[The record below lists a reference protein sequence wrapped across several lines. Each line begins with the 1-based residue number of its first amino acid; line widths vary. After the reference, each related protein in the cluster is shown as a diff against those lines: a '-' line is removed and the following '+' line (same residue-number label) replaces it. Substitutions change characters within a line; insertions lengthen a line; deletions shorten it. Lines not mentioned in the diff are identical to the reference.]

1 MIGFIERH
9 VRSLLVVVLALAI
22 AGIVAAIAMPVGL
35 FPQVSFP
42 RIVVDL
48 DAGDRPAPQTALLL
62 TRPVEEAIRAVP
74 GVMDVRSE
82 STRGSSQ
89 ISVDF
94 GWGHDMMSATL
105 QVDAAIAR
113 TLPSLPPGAA
123 YTVRRMDPTVF
134 PIIAYALDLLPAAS
148 HGAPQ
153 EALGTASISPA
164 ALRALAQLQIVPLL
178 TSVPG
183 LARVAVQGGEIAETE
198 IQVDPHR
205 LAALGLAMSDVAA
218 AVSGANVL
226 QAVGRMQDR
235 DRLYLVL
242 AEHDLA
248 GLAQLRDVVLRAD
261 PAGLVRLRDV
271 ATVRDGVVPQ
281 WIRVSE
287 DGRPAVLFSVY
298 EQPDGNAVQVAAAVR
313 CRLAGFAL
321 PKGVRMV
328 NWYDQS
334 TLVVQSAAS
343 VRDAV
348 VIGLL
353 LAAFVLL
360 VFLRNWRLTL
370 VALAVVPAT
379 LAISVLVLYL
389 LGLSFNIMT
398 LGGIAAAVGLL
409 IDDVIVMVEQ
419 VSHRVQRSTVL
430 GPGPG
435 PGLVVMQ
442 AGREFLPPL
451 TGSSL
456 ATLIVFLPLGF
467 LGGVTGAFSRA
478 LSLTMAVALLVSYLL
493 TAFVVPILARHAL
506 TRGPARGEAEPGK
519 DGDGR
524 GPAGWLERAHGWL
537 LDGAMRRPWVLAVLL
552 LPLLALG
559 YVAYSKVPTGFMPA
573 VDEGGFV
580 MDYYTRAGTS
590 LDETD
595 REVAQIDAIV
605 SSQPEVLTFSRRLG
619 AGLGG
624 ELGQAYHG
632 DYSVRLKRDHAR
644 STPQVMAAVLA
655 QVQSEVPGVEI
666 ELDQLME
673 DLIGDLTSVP
683 QPIEVKLY
691 AVDPSTLIG
700 QAKKVAAALGRVRG
714 VVELKDGVVLAGDSM
729 TLRIDPDRAAI
740 EGARA
745 DDIARQVAGAL
756 AGTVATSLPEAMR
769 SVGIRV
775 RLAGSAGLR
784 TQGLA
789 DMALRAPDG
798 HLFPLSRVATLVPV
812 TGEPQ
817 ITRENLQP
825 MIAVTGRIEGR
836 GIGAV
841 IADVNRILLQPGFLA
856 TGVRYELGGLYRQ
869 QQIAFAGLARVFA
882 AALVAE
888 FVLLLFLYERF
899 ALPLV
904 MIGCALLST
913 LAVFIALWLTG
924 VALNITALMGMT
936 MIIGIG
942 AEMAIFYVSEY
953 VALSCLMPPREAL
966 VQASRNRLRPITMTT
981 LAAILTLLPLAL
993 AIGAGSGIQQPLA
1006 IAIIAGLSLQY
1017 PLVLLAMPVLIGL
1030 TVGRAPG
1037 ASADTDA

>member
-1 MIGFIERH
+1 MSGFIERH

-22 AGIVAAIAMPVGL
+22 AGGVAAVSMPVGL

-74 GVMDVRSE
+74 GVLDVRSD

-89 ISVDF
+89 ISIDF
-94 GWGHDMMSATL
+94 GWGHDMIAATL
-105 QVDAAIAR
+105 EVDAAISRA
-113 TLPSLPPGAA
+113 LPSLPPGAA

-134 PIIAYALDLLPAAS
+134 PIISYALMLPPPGSA
-148 HGAPQ
+148 HG
-153 EALGTASISPA
+153 GSITPT
-164 ALRALAQLQIVPLL
+164 ALRELAQLQIVPLL
-178 TSVPG
+178 SSVAG
-183 LARVAVQGGEIAETE
+183 LARVGVQGGQIAEDE
-198 IQVDPHR
+198 VMIDPHR
-205 LAALGLAMSDVAA
+205 LAALGLSVADVAN
-218 AVSGANVL
+218 AVSGGNVL

-248 GLAQLRDVVLRAD
+248 GSPGQAGAALERLRNVVLRAD
-261 PAGLVRLRDV
+261 PAGIVRLRDV
-271 ATVRDGVVPQ
+271 ATVRSGVVPE

-287 DGRPAVLFSVY
+287 DGHPAVLFSVY
-298 EQPDGNAVQVAAAVR
+298 EQPNGNAVQVAAAVR
-313 CRLAGFAL
+313 SRLAGFKL
-321 PKGVRMV
+321 PPGVRMV

-334 TLVVQSAAS
+334 RLVVQSAGS

-348 VIGLL
+348 LIGLV
-353 LAAFVLL
+353 LAAIVLL
-360 VFLRNWRLTL
+360 IFLRNWRLTL

-379 LAISVLVLYL
+379 LAISVLLLYL

-409 IDDVIVMVEQ
+409 IDDVIVMVEH
-419 VSHRVQRSTVL
+419 VAHRVHEAAEEDAN
-430 GPGPG
+430 G
-435 PGLVVMQ
+435 VVAMR

-493 TAFVVPILARHAL
+493 TAFVVPILARGAL
-506 TRGPARGEAEPGK
+506 ARAPGGPGH
-519 DGDGR
+519 GR
-524 GPAGWLERAHGWL
+524 ERQGWLERTHGWL
-537 LDGAMRRPWVLAVLL
+537 LGGAMRRPWLLAVVL

-559 YVAYSKVPTGFMPA
+559 YVAYSGVPTGFMPA

-580 MDYYTRAGTS
+580 MDYYTRPGTS

-595 REVAQIDAIV
+595 REVGQIDAIV

-619 AGLGG
+619 TGLGG

-632 DYSVRLKRDHAR
+632 DYFIRLKPNHAR

-655 QVQSEVPGVEI
+655 EVQAKVPGVEI
-666 ELDQLME
+666 ELAQLME

-691 AVDPSTLIG
+691 AVDPSMLIG
-700 QAKKVAAALGRVRG
+700 QAEKTAAALSHIPG
-714 VVELKDGVVLAGDSM
+714 VVELKSGVVLAGDSM
-729 TLRIDPDRAAI
+729 TLRIDPNRAAI
-740 EGARA
+740 EGVSAGDVA
-745 DDIARQVAGAL
+745 QQVATAL
-756 AGTVATSLPEAMR
+756 AGTVATSLPETTHV
-769 SVGIRV
+769 VGIRV
-775 RLAGSAGLR
+775 RLQGSPRLR

-789 DMALRAPDG
+789 DMPLRAPDG
-798 HLFPLSRVATLVPV
+798 HLFPLSRVAALVPV

-817 ITRENLQP
+817 ISRENLQP

-836 GIGAV
+836 GIGAA
-841 IADVNRILLQPGFLA
+841 IADVNKVMQQPGFLA
-856 TGVRYELGGLYRQ
+856 GGVRYELGGLYKQ

-953 VALSCLMPPREAL
+953 VTLSREMPPRDAL
-966 VQASRNRLRPITMTT
+966 LAASRNRLRPITMTT

-1030 TVGRAPG
+1030 TIRRRPDAP
-1037 ASADTDA
+1037 AAAQQNRTESP